1 MLWLVSWAAFSM
13 PWTGVTDRARWER
26 LRAPRV
32 PADRVRVHVLNVAF
46 YVPVPALGVGLGWS
60 LPVAVATGFA
70 FSAAAE
76 ALQLYSI
83 DRIPDMNDLLL
94 NCAGTLLGAAVV
106 RRRRR
111 AGGARS

>member
-1 MLWLVSWAAFSM
+1 M
-13 PWTGVTDRARWER
+13 TDRARWER

-32 PADRVRVHVLNVAF
+32 PADRLRVHVLNAAF
-46 YVPVPALGVGLGWS
+46 YVPVPILGAGFRVS

-76 ALQLYSI
+76 SFQLYSI

-106 RRRRR
+106 RRSRR